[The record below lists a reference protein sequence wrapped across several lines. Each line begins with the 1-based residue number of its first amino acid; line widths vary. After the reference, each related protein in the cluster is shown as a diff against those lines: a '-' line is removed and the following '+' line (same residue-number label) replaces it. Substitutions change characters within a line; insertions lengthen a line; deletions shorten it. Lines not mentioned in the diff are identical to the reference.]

1 MYGREEVNGTP
12 TQAQES
18 PHHNAV
24 TFGFKNY

>member
-1 MYGREEVNGTP
+1 MFGNAEVNGILIP
-12 TQAQES
+12 TQES